1 MGMDQTINLG
11 SGTGLVLG
19 VVAAGLILG
28 YGVWTGQ
35 RGAGL
40 RGAAGVLLSTLLCGL
55 PPLLLATGAFPFMR
69 GVNGAAEATM
79 RFFLMSALSLVLAFL
94 PLLVAANWL
103 GVLRRPAGERA

>member
-1 MGMDQTINLG
+1 MDQTINLG

-40 RGAAGVLLSTLLCGL
+40 RGALGVLLTTLLCGL
-55 PPLLLATGAFPFMR
+55 PPLLLATAALPLMN
-69 GVNGAAEATM
+69 GVSGAAEATL
-79 RFFLMSALSLVLAFL
+79 RLFLLSALSLVLAFL

-103 GVLRRPAGERA
+103 GVLRHRAAPEQG

>member
-1 MGMDQTINLG
+1 MNPTINLG

-35 RGAGL
+35 RDAGL
-40 RGAAGVLLSTLLCGL
+40 RAALGVLLTTLLCGL
-55 PPLLLATGAFPFMR
+55 PPLLLATFPMV
-69 GVNGAAEATM
+69 G
-79 RFFLMSALSLVLAFL
+79 FFLNGSRVGVTLRLFVLSALSLALAFL

-103 GVLRRPAGERA
+103 EVLRRPSAWERQ